1 MSIKIC
7 WQFTADYRELEALKV
22 FTQEPPRGH
31 DRPLHSGCLTCSPAG
46 YSRSRAR
53 LDSPFPL
60 PQSPSGPVGQQT
72 HPVPVGRL
80 SAQAASLAPLLALS
94 GMEEQAREHTA
105 WARLRKIQR
114 AESCPPANG

>member
-72 HPVPVGRL
+72 HPRPSGPSVGPGGKPCAVTRSIRHGRAGKGAHRL
-80 SAQAASLAPLLALS
+80 GTTSEDST
-94 GMEEQAREHTA
+94 G
-105 WARLRKIQR
+105 
-114 AESCPPANG
+114 